1 MPGAILIKKASQS
14 LRPQT
19 RKMKTIFHR
28 HMRAAGCKPFG
39 RKIEDFSPG
48 KKNIAGPGP
57 AIFFTM

>member
-14 LRPQT
+14 LRQT
-19 RKMKTIFHR
+19 QKMKIIFHR

-48 KKNIAGPGP
+48 KKISQGRALRY
-57 AIFFTM
+57 FFTM